1 MDCWEAKI
9 LKGILFTHC
18 NSSFH
23 GWRVLHSADWGSH
36 ISAFLLRSVFKLFK
50 LGRLDSHGSL
60 GGMDQELNEHGD
72 LLINGDELVKSER
85 LESTVDISEGKE
97 GDEEL
102 FGEDRNLEIKE
113 EAMDDIEGEDLI
125 ENGQLGGDQADQGG
139 EGGGDQ
145 G

>member
-1 MDCWEAKI
+1 
-9 LKGILFTHC
+9 
-18 NSSFH
+18 
-23 GWRVLHSADWGSH
+23 
-36 ISAFLLRSVFKLFK
+36 
-50 LGRLDSHGSL
+50 
-60 GGMDQELNEHGD
+60 MDQELNEHGD

>member
-1 MDCWEAKI
+1 
-9 LKGILFTHC
+9 
-18 NSSFH
+18 
-23 GWRVLHSADWGSH
+23 
-36 ISAFLLRSVFKLFK
+36 
-50 LGRLDSHGSL
+50 
-60 GGMDQELNEHGD
+60 MDQELKKHGD
-72 LLINGDELVKSER
+72 LLINSDELVNSER
-85 LESTVDISEGKE
+85 LESTVDISEGEE

-102 FGEDRNLEIKE
+102 FGEDRNLEIKD